1 VVEYLEW
8 AATVVFVG
16 SYFCRRV
23 EVLRRVQMLGALM
36 WVVYGVL
43 IGAAGA
49 YGNVLKVRPP
59 LCFSRDN
66 ADLFLETLDAVLCD
80 R

>member
-1 VVEYLEW
+1 
-8 AATVVFVG
+8 
-16 SYFCRRV
+16 
-23 EVLRRVQMLGALM
+23 
-36 WVVYGVL
+36 VL

-66 ADLFLETLDAVLCD
+66 VDLFLETLDAVLSD
-80 R
+80 REQSSSRRV